1 MVFCKMHVCCFD
13 RLNIDPHN
21 RYSDSEVWESLQRVD
36 LWDRIQMLPHQLNTL
51 VDRNGVKL
59 SVGEIQLL
67 SLARAWL
74 REIKVTLTD
83 ITFLLCDISVCLFLN
98 LI

>member
-1 MVFCKMHVCCFD
+1 MILCKMHACCFD
-13 RLNIDPHN
+13 RLNIDPQN
-21 RYSDSEVWESLQRVD
+21 MYSDSEVWESLQKVN
-36 LWDRIQMLPHQLNTL
+36 LCERIENLPHQLNTL

-59 SVGEIQLL
+59 SVGERQLL

-74 REIKVTLTD
+74 RDIKVTVTD

-98 LI
+98 LT

>member
-1 MVFCKMHVCCFD
+1 MHVCCFD

-21 RYSDSEVWESLQRVD
+21 RYSDSQLWESLQKVN
-36 LWDRIQMLPHQLNTL
+36 LWKHIQKLPHQLNTL

-59 SVGEIQLL
+59 SAGQRQLL

-74 REIKVTLTD
+74 RDIKVTLTD
-83 ITFLLCDISVCLFLN
+83 ITFLLCDISVCLFLK

>member
-1 MVFCKMHVCCFD
+1 MVLYKMQVCCFD
-13 RLNIDPHN
+13 RLNIDPN
-21 RYSDSEVWESLQRVD
+21 NMYSDLEVWESLQKVH
-36 LWDRIQMLPHQLNTL
+36 LLERIKNLPHQLNTL

-59 SVGEIQLL
+59 SAGDRRLL

-74 REIKVTLTD
+74 GDIRVTLTD
-83 ITFLLCDISVCLFLN
+83 ITFLLCVVSVCLFLN

>member
-1 MVFCKMHVCCFD
+1 MHVCCFY

-21 RYSDSEVWESLQRVD
+21 VYGDSRVWESLQKVN
-36 LWDRIQMLPHQLNTL
+36 LLERIKQLPHQLNTL

-59 SVGEIQLL
+59 SVGERQLL

-74 REIKVTLTD
+74 RDIKVTFTD
-83 ITFLLCDISVCLFLN
+83 ITFLLCVIFVCLFLK

>member
-1 MVFCKMHVCCFD
+1 MVLCKTHACCFD
-13 RLNIDPHN
+13 RLNIDPQN
-21 RYSDSEVWESLQRVD
+21 MYSDSEVWESLQKVN
-36 LWDRIQMLPHQLNTL
+36 LCERIENLPHQLNTL

-59 SVGEIQLL
+59 SVGERQLL

-74 REIKVTLTD
+74 RDIKVTVTD

>member
-1 MVFCKMHVCCFD
+1 MVLYKMRACCFD
-13 RLNIDPHN
+13 RLNIDPN
-21 RYSDSEVWESLQRVD
+21 NVYSDSKVWESLQNVN
-36 LWDRIQMLPHQLNTL
+36 LCERIKKLPHQLNTL

-59 SVGEIQLL
+59 SAGERQLL

-74 REIKVTLTD
+74 RNIKVTFSD
-83 ITFLLCDISVCLFLN
+83 ITFLLCVISVCLFLN

>member
-1 MVFCKMHVCCFD
+1 MVLCKMHACCFD

-21 RYSDSEVWESLQRVD
+21 VHSDSRVWESLRKVN
-36 LWDRIQMLPHQLNTL
+36 LLERIKELPYQLSTL

-59 SVGEIQLL
+59 SVGERQLL

-74 REIKVTLTD
+74 RDIKVTLTD
-83 ITFLLCDISVCLFLN
+83 ITFLLCVISVCLFLN

>member
-1 MVFCKMHVCCFD
+1 MVLCKMHVCCFD
-13 RLNIDPHN
+13 RLNIDPYN
-21 RYSDSEVWESLQRVD
+21 MYSDFEVWESLEKVD
-36 LWDRIQMLPHQLNTL
+36 LKQRIQKLPHQLSTP

-59 SVGEIQLL
+59 SVGERQLL

-74 REIKVTLTD
+74 RDIKVTLID
-83 ITFLLCDISVCLFLN
+83 ITFLLCDITVCLFLN